1 MPRYN
6 IVFPC
11 ILRELDHGRLCS
23 LANILYWIVE
33 TFPCK
38 LGLPNYLAAIYA
50 LHTLQSWTKRVG
62 ILHFR
67 THRTP
72 IPRIWYHHGPSPRPT
87 LVKFVYSGS
96 SRASTMLFF
105 FFRGRGYWVAVV
117 ASAFKLYLET
127 RRSIVHFS
135 QHFFQDCRCVSTGP
149 VIQIFWLRF

>member
-1 MPRYN
+1 M
-6 IVFPC
+6 
-11 ILRELDHGRLCS
+11 RELDHGRLCS

-50 LHTLQSWTKRVG
+50 LHTLQSWTKIVE
-62 ILHFR
+62 ILHFL

-72 IPRIWYHHGPSPRPT
+72 IPRIWYHYGPSPRPT

-96 SRASTMLFF
+96 EMIQPGFNIVVF
-105 FFRGRGYWVAVV
+105 GGRGDGVSVV
-117 ASAFKLYLET
+117 ASSFKLYLET

-135 QHFFQDCRCVSTGP
+135 QHFFQDCRCVSAYTEP
-149 VIQIFWLRF
+149 VIQLFWLRF